1 VLQWHPMLRLRGI
14 HLIVGLTFVGLVAGI
29 ALLLR
34 LPSSG
39 TPRLLA
45 SSPADGAGDV
55 PITASIH
62 FTFSARMEASS
73 VEAAF
78 HIEPTAAGQVVG
90 GDREFSFE
98 PDPALAP
105 GAAYTVTVGS
115 SAASQQGR
123 PLEETYTWHFSTRA
137 PQLLYLGRPFAGAEL
152 RQLYLAP
159 LEGAPPRPL
168 TDRPLGVW
176 DYTVDPQGSG
186 IVYSVL
192 REDGG
197 SDLWRMDRDGSNQRV
212 LLSCPDAACLN
223 PVWSPDGRQLAY
235 ERRDIWAG
243 APNLDPK
250 AGRIW
255 LFDLEKGQDRPLFD
269 YDVPLHSP
277 VWAPGGDR
285 LAYVS
290 PVLPGL
296 EVYAPGTGE
305 LQQFGS
311 EWGAAPAWSPDG
323 TRLVAP
329 ELLFNDEAL
338 VVRLMRIDLADGE
351 AVDISGD
358 EEMVKDVDP
367 AWSPEGGWI
376 AFGRQFLNE
385 KQWTPGRQI
394 WLTRPDG
401 SEATS
406 LLTEPMSD
414 QFAFAWRPDGGALAY
429 LSSDLSE
436 GPQPVPDVSV
446 WLFDFTHKE
455 PVFVADDGVLP
466 KWLP

>member
-1 VLQWHPMLRLRGI
+1 VLQLRAMLRLRGI
-14 HLIVGLTFVGLVAGI
+14 HLIVGLSLTGLAVGIVVLT
-29 ALLLR
+29 R
-34 LPSSG
+34 LFSSG
-39 TPRLLA
+39 SARLLA
-45 SSPADGAGDV
+45 SSPGDGADDV

-62 FTFSARMEASS
+62 LTFSEQMEASS

-78 HIEPTAAGQVVG
+78 RVEPNVAGQVVG
-90 GDREFSFE
+90 DDREFTFQPE
-98 PDPALAP
+98 AAWAP
-105 GAAYTVTVGS
+105 GTTYTVTLAGS
-115 SAASQQGR
+115 AVSQRGR
-123 PLEETYTWHFSTRA
+123 SLEETYSWRFSTRP
-137 PQLLYLGRPFAGAEL
+137 PQLLYLGRPFSGAQG

-159 LEGAPPRPL
+159 LESASPRPL
-168 TDRPLGVW
+168 TDYPLGVW
-176 DYTVDPQGSG
+176 DYAVHPQGSE

-197 SDLWRMDRDGSNQRV
+197 SDLWRMDRDGNQQR
-212 LLSCPDAACLN
+212 LLLACPDAACLD
-223 PVWSPDGRQLAY
+223 PAWSPDGRQLAY

-255 LFDLEKGQDRPLFD
+255 LFDLEKGQGHPLFD

-277 VWAPGGDR
+277 VWAPEGGR
-285 LAYVS
+285 LSYVS

-296 EVYAPGTGE
+296 EVYDLRTDE

-311 EWGAAPAWSPDG
+311 EWGATPVWSPDG
-323 TRLVAP
+323 TQLVAP
-329 ELLFNDEAL
+329 ELLLGDEAL
-338 VVRLMRIDLADGE
+338 VVRLMRIDLAEGE

-367 AWSPEGGWI
+367 AWSPLGGWI
-376 AFGRQFLNE
+376 AFGRQFLDE

-401 SEATS
+401 SEAYS

-414 QFAFAWRPDGGALAY
+414 QFAFSWRPDGGALAY
-429 LSSDLSE
+429 LSSDLSK
-436 GPQPVPDVSV
+436 GAQPVPDVSV
-446 WLFDFTHKE
+446 WIFDFTRQE